1 MPGRL
6 KTAFQTLRTK
16 FGWHSIGTL
25 LGIAIFAIAVVTLVR
40 MLRKVDINKIVDAM
54 LATPASNMAFAGVCV
69 AAAYL
74 TLTFYDWFALRTIG
88 RREVP
93 YRVAAL
99 SAFTSYAIGH
109 NIGATV
115 FTANFIR
122 FRMYAAYALTA
133 RDIAKMAFV
142 TGLTFWLGNMFVLG
156 IGICYQPEAASQI
169 DQLPAWLNRAIAI
182 AMLLTICGYVAWVAQ
197 RPRVIGRNG
206 WSVTLP
212 GARLTLV
219 QIVIGMFD
227 LGLSGLAMYALLAA
241 NVSVGF
247 IDVLVSFVAAVLLGF
262 ASHAPGGIG
271 VFDASMLL
279 ALPQVETEKL
289 VAALLL
295 FRLMYYITPFVLALT
310 VLGVRELRLYFSPP
324 AARVTVRCDTPP
336 RVPVDGTGS

>member
-6 KTAFQTLRTK
+6 KIVPRALRARIGWHSI
-16 FGWHSIGTL
+16 GWHSIGTV
-25 LGIAIFAIAVVTLVR
+25 LGIVIFVIAIVALTR
-40 MLRKVDINKIVDAM
+40 MLHKADLAKIVTAM
-54 LATPASNMAFAGVCV
+54 LATPAHNLMFAGACV
-69 AAAYL
+69 AAAYV

-93 YRVAAL
+93 YRAAAIA
-99 SAFTSYAIGH
+99 AFTSYAIGH

-156 IGICYQPEAASQI
+156 IGISCRPEAASTI
-169 DQLPAWLNRAIAI
+169 DQLPAWLNRAIAV
-182 AMLLTICGYVAWVAQ
+182 AVLLTIAGYIAWIAQ
-197 RPRVIGRNG
+197 RPRTIGRNG
-206 WSVTLP
+206 WCLTLP
-212 GARLTLV
+212 SARLTLV

-227 LGLSGLAMYALLAA
+227 LGLSGLAMYALVPAA
-241 NVSVGF
+241 AGVGF
-247 IDVLVSFVAAVLLGF
+247 VDVLVAFVASVLLGF

-279 ALPQVETEKL
+279 ALPQIDQEQL

-295 FRLMYYITPFVLALT
+295 FRLMYYIAPFTLALAI
-310 VLGVRELRLYFSPP
+310 LGIRELRLYLRPADPP
-324 AARVTVRCDTPP
+324 SRR
-336 RVPVDGTGS
+336 

>member
-1 MPGRL
+1 MPGRM
-6 KTAFQTLRTK
+6 KNTLQSANARIN
-16 FGWHSIGTL
+16 WHTIGTL
-25 LGIAIFAIAVVTLVR
+25 VGVTVFVIAVATLVR
-40 MLRKVDINKIVDAM
+40 MLRKVETGKIWDAI
-54 LATPASNMAFAGVCV
+54 LATPSSNMIAAGVCV
-69 AAAYL
+69 AAAYV

-88 RREVP
+88 RNEVP

-122 FRMYAAYALTA
+122 FRMYAAYALTP

-156 IGICYQPEAASQI
+156 IGICYQPEAASSI
-169 DQLPAWLNRAIAI
+169 DQLPPWLNRTIAI
-182 AMLLTICGYVAWVAQ
+182 AMLLTICGYILWVAQ

-212 GARLTLV
+212 SARLTLV
-219 QIVIGMFD
+219 QIVIGMLD
-227 LGLSGLAMYALLAA
+227 LGLSGLAMYMLLSATA
-241 NVSVGF
+241 PIDF
-247 IDVLVSFVAAVLLGF
+247 IGVLVSFVASVLLGF

-279 ALPQVETEKL
+279 ALAHVETEKL
-289 VAALLL
+289 IAALLL
-295 FRLMYYITPFVLALT
+295 FRLMYYIAPFTLAL
-310 VLGVRELRLYFSPP
+310 VLLGIRELRLYLAPP
-324 AARVTVRCDTPP
+324 PARVTARCDSSSHPP
-336 RVPVDGTGS
+336 AGET